1 MFISEAITI
10 ILDNNSRP
18 IVMKDLD
25 VSSPLIS
32 SWKNS
37 PTDRIPHFKVAVKIF
52 GIYDVV
58 VYPYSES
65 DLRDKWH
72 ELN

>member
-18 IVMKDLD
+18 IVMKDLG

-32 SWKNS
+32 SWKS
-37 PTDRIPHFKVAVKIF
+37 APTDRIPHFKVAVKIF